1 MEKFCLDRSAFKAT
15 TAGKADDHVTDWKNK
30 TPRERMAAA
39 FFLIYHAYGVD
50 EKTPLDRTVFSKRR
64 RPQ

>member
-1 MEKFCLDRSAFKAT
+1 ME
-15 TAGKADDHVTDWKNK
+15 
-30 TPRERMAAA
+30 AA
-39 FFLIYHAYGVD
+39 FFLICQAYGVD